1 MIKYILDTNIC
12 IYIIKKSPKDVF
24 YKFNKLKVGDIGIS
38 SITYCELQ
46 YGVSNSKKIKE
57 NQKALNGF
65 LAPLD
70 VLDFPGDAAPLYGDT
85 KVKLKKKGTPIG
97 QLDLIIGVHA
107 LYLGVTVVSNNVKE
121 FARITNLKV
130 ENWA

>member
-1 MIKYILDTNIC
+1 MDTNIC
-12 IYIIKKSPKDVF
+12 IYIIKKSPKDLF
-24 YKFNKLKVGDIGIS
+24 DRFNKLKVGDIGIS

-46 YGVSNSKKIKE
+46 YGVSNSQKIKE

-70 VLDFPGDAAPLYGDT
+70 VLDFPGDAAPLYGDI
-85 KVKLKKKGTPIG
+85 KVELKRKGIPIG
-97 QLDLIIGVHA
+97 QLDLMIGVHA
-107 LYLGVTVVSNNVKE
+107 LYLGVTIVSNNVKE
-121 FARITNLKV
+121 FSRIKNLKV

>member
-1 MIKYILDTNIC
+1 MC
-12 IYIIKKSPKDVF
+12 PKDVF
-24 YKFNKLKVGDIGIS
+24 DKLNKLKIGDIGIS

-46 YGVSNSKKIKE
+46 YGVSNSQKIKK
-57 NQKALNGF
+57 NQNALNEF

-70 VLDFPGDAAPLYGDT
+70 VLDFPGDAASLYGDI
-85 KVKLKKKGTPIG
+85 KVKLKKKGISIG

-107 LYLGVTVVSNNVKE
+107 LYLGVTVITNNVKE
-121 FARITNLKV
+121 FSRITNLKV